1 MARTKQTAR
10 RNSPP
15 PSISIRAAIAAA
27 QAMEQ
32 AAECDRERAERDRER
47 EEGDR
52 EREEG
57 DRERATGDREREEGD
72 RERTEQCPF
81 CGVEGVHVCAGQTE
95 EERNIFGNLGPL
107 NPVAHRS
114 DFPYTSTE
122 PPTPSKRRRKASVA
136 ELRRLYKRSRPYMR
150 QEEDPAEVAA
160 REAAQREAERKARED
175 HDAEVARK
183 LQEDLE
189 HRRNFEQERDDLMRA
204 DLERRKKFRHE
215 RQPWEQRPRPP
226 PPPPTKR
233 KYKFKPG
240 TCALREIRKYQKS
253 TDPILPRAPFSRVV
267 REMIDQYANHAT
279 RVQSVALDA
288 LRDATEDIAT
298 SLFQDGVLCH
308 VHAKRVTLKPVE
320 LSLAIRL
327 CQDECL
333 RKN

>member
-32 AAECDRERAERDRER
+32 AAECDRERAER
-47 EEGDR
+47 DR

-136 ELRRLYKRSRPYMR
+136 ELRRLYKRS
-150 QEEDPAEVAA
+150 
-160 REAAQREAERKARED
+160 
-175 HDAEVARK
+175 
-183 LQEDLE
+183 
-189 HRRNFEQERDDLMRA
+189 
-204 DLERRKKFRHE
+204 
-215 RQPWEQRPRPP
+215 
-226 PPPPTKR
+226 
-233 KYKFKPG
+233 
-240 TCALREIRKYQKS
+240 
-253 TDPILPRAPFSRVV
+253 
-267 REMIDQYANHAT
+267 
-279 RVQSVALDA
+279 
-288 LRDATEDIAT
+288 
-298 SLFQDGVLCH
+298 
-308 VHAKRVTLKPVE
+308 
-320 LSLAIRL
+320 
-327 CQDECL
+327 
-333 RKN
+333 